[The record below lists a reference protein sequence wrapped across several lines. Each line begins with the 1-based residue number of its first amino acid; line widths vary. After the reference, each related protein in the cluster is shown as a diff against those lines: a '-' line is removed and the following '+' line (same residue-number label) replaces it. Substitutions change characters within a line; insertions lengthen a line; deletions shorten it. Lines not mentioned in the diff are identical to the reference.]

1 MVKYLHGS
9 ALFVGIVAALYG
21 TKNIYPDK
29 EYQAFVKTYTESKD
43 RRFQVKKQKREAAKA
58 KKS

>member
-21 TKNIYPDK
+21 TTAIYPDK
-29 EYQAFVKTYTESKD
+29 EFQASVKTFNESKEQ
-43 RRFQVKKQKREAAKA
+43 RFKVKKQKRDAAKA
-58 KKS
+58 KK